1 MKLKVLFFGATA
13 DVIGERIL
21 EMDVHEGSTSRVAFE
36 EILKAHPRLSTHKL
50 LFSVN
55 QEYASG
61 RETIK
66 DGDELAIFTAV
77 SGG

>member
-1 MKLKVLFFGATA
+1 MKLRVLFFGATA
-13 DVIGERIL
+13 DVIGERTL
-21 EMDVHEGSTSRVAFE
+21 ELDVREGSTSRAAFE
-36 EILKAHPRLSTHKL
+36 EILKAHPRLSSHKL

-61 RETIK
+61 REVVME
-66 DGDELAIFTAV
+66 GDELAIFTAV